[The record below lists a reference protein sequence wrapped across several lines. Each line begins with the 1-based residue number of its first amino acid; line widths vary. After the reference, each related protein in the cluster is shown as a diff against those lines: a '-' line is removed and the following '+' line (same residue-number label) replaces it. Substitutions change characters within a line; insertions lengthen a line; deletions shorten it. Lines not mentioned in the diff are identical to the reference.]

1 MWWPGTI
8 PARTDSAEILTTLDF
23 LPTFAALSGAALP
36 QDRILDGKDI
46 TSLLKAGSDGVSE
59 YEKFFYWSKKNI
71 TALRMGNWKLRI
83 QIDPKSKERG
93 DPELYNLADD
103 LSESNNLA
111 LQMPKK
117 VKQMTQ
123 ILFQSEAEQLQ
134 TVEKE

>member
-1 MWWPGTI
+1 
-8 PARTDSAEILTTLDF
+8 
-23 LPTFAALSGAALP
+23 
-36 QDRILDGKDI
+36 
-46 TSLLKAGSDGVSE
+46 
-59 YEKFFYWSKKNI
+59 
-71 TALRMGNWKLRI
+71 MGNWKLRI
-83 QIDPKSKERG
+83 QIDQKFKERG

-123 ILFQSEAEQLQ
+123 ILFQSEADQLQ

>member
-1 MWWPGTI
+1 
-8 PARTDSAEILTTLDF
+8 
-23 LPTFAALSGAALP
+23 
-36 QDRILDGKDI
+36 
-46 TSLLKAGSDGVSE
+46 
-59 YEKFFYWSKKNI
+59 
-71 TALRMGNWKLRI
+71 MGNWKLRI

-103 LSESNNLA
+103 LPESNNLA

-134 TVEKE
+134 TVEIE